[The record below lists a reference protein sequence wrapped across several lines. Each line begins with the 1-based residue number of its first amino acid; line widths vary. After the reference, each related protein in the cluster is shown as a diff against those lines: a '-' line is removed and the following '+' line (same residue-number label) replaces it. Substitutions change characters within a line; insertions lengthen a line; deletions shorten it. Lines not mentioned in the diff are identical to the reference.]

1 MKKIR
6 EYINKEIYEFRKM
19 PRLLQIIL
27 VALLAILIYLFI
39 DLCFIR
45 AEIRKIQKEREEL
58 ERYPF
63 N

>member
-6 EYINKEIYEFRKM
+6 IYINKEIYEFRKM

-27 VALLAILIYLFI
+27 IALLVLFIYVFI

-45 AEIRKIQKEREEL
+45 AEISKIQKEREVL
-58 ERYPF
+58 ERYPL
-63 N
+63 